1 MAVIIPDS
9 SVFAVVFPYTGGLRK
24 GSVTMRQTI
33 GAGLL
38 LLLLL
43 FLPPWLRAG
52 ETANTGGTAAPLQT
66 EQSVPDSGTG
76 SDAAHTV
83 RLWNGSAVE
92 TMTAAEYLPG
102 VVRGEMPAAFET
114 EALKAQAVAERTYL
128 YYRMASAPKDSH
140 PDADVCTD
148 PACCTAW
155 LSETDARAKWGDKF
169 DQCEVKIQQAVT
181 DTDGQV
187 VLYEGAPIMA
197 VFHSSSA
204 GATAASGDVWA
215 AELPYLVSV
224 KSPESPDSV
233 PNYYSVNT
241 FTAESFRTAFLA
253 AHPEAKLSG
262 DTGGWIRDVL
272 LTDTGRVASATVG
285 GVSITGKELRSL
297 YGLRSTA
304 FTVEASGDSVIFRV
318 TGYGHGVGMSQ
329 YGANE
334 LAKEGKTWQE
344 ILQWYYTGV
353 TIGLY
358 NG

>member
-1 MAVIIPDS
+1 
-9 SVFAVVFPYTGGLRK
+9 
-24 GSVTMRQTI
+24 MRQI
-33 GAGLL
+33 IAAAIVLL
-38 LLLLL
+38 MLL
-43 FLPPWLRAG
+43 FLPPWLRAEENTP
-52 ETANTGGTAAPLQT
+52 ETDAALQPLQT
-66 EQSVPDSGTG
+66 EQPNPASGAG

-83 RLWNGSAVE
+83 RLWDGSAVQ
-92 TMTAAEYLPG
+92 TLTAAEYLPG
-102 VVRGEMPAAFET
+102 VVRGEMPATFEE
-114 EALKAQAVAERTYL
+114 EALKAQAAAERTYL
-128 YYRMASAPKDSH
+128 YYRMTAAPKDSH

-148 PACCTAW
+148 PGCCTAW
-155 LSETDARAKWGDKF
+155 LSEADARAKWGGKF
-169 DQCEVKIQQAVT
+169 DQYEAKVQQAVA

-187 VLYEGAPIMA
+187 VLYDGAPIMA

-204 GATAASGDVWA
+204 GSTAASGDVWA

-224 KSPESPDSV
+224 KSPETEEGI
-233 PNYYSVNT
+233 PNYHSVNT
-241 FTAESFRTAFLA
+241 FTAEEFRAIFCK
-253 AHPEAKLSG
+253 AHPETKLSG
-262 DTGGWIRDVL
+262 DTGGWVKDVL

-285 GVSITGKELRSL
+285 GVSVTGKELRSL

>member
-1 MAVIIPDS
+1 
-9 SVFAVVFPYTGGLRK
+9 
-24 GSVTMRQTI
+24 MRDT
-33 GAGLL
+33 
-38 LLLLL
+38 
-43 FLPPWLRAG
+43 
-52 ETANTGGTAAPLQT
+52 
-66 EQSVPDSGTG
+66 
-76 SDAAHTV
+76 
-83 RLWNGSAVE
+83 
-92 TMTAAEYLPG
+92 
-102 VVRGEMPAAFET
+102 
-114 EALKAQAVAERTYL
+114 AERTYL
-128 YYRMASAPKDSH
+128 YYRMTAAPKDSH

-148 PACCTAW
+148 PGCCTAW
-155 LSETDARAKWGDKF
+155 LSEADARAKWGGKF
-169 DQCEVKIQQAVT
+169 DQYEAKVQQAVA

-187 VLYEGAPIMA
+187 VLYDGAPIMA

>member
-1 MAVIIPDS
+1 
-9 SVFAVVFPYTGGLRK
+9 
-24 GSVTMRQTI
+24 MRQTI
-33 GAGLL
+33 AAGLFL
-38 LLLLL
+38 LMLL
-43 FLPPWLRAG
+43 FLPPWLRA
-52 ETANTGGTAAPLQT
+52 EEPAPQEDTSPQPIQTQQAAP
-66 EQSVPDSGTG
+66 EDGTG
-76 SDAAHTV
+76 SDAAHTL
-83 RLWNGSAVE
+83 RLWDGSAVQ
-92 TMTAAEYLPG
+92 TLTAAEYLPG
-102 VVRGEMPAAFET
+102 VVRGEMPATFEL

-128 YYRMASAPKDSH
+128 YYRMASAPKENH

-344 ILQWYYTGV
+344 ILQWYYNGV

>member
-9 SVFAVVFPYTGGLRK
+9 SVFAGTFPYTGGLRK
-24 GSVTMRQTI
+24 GRVTMRRTV

-43 FLPPWLRAG
+43 FLPPWLRAE
-52 ETANTGGTAAPLQT
+52 ETNTGGSADAPPQT
-66 EQSVPDSGTG
+66 EQSVPDGS

-102 VVRGEMPAAFET
+102 VVRGEMPAAFEE

-128 YYRMASAPKDSH
+128 YYRMASAPKENH

-148 PACCTAW
+148 SNCCTAW
-155 LSETDARAKWGDKF
+155 LSEADARTKWGDKF
-169 DQCEVKIQQAVT
+169 DRYEARVQQAVA

-204 GATAASGDVWA
+204 GATAASGDVWTA
-215 AELPYLVSV
+215 SLPYLVSV
-224 KSPESPDSV
+224 KSPEDADSV

-241 FTAESFRTAFLA
+241 FTAGEFRTIFCK

-262 DTGGWIRDVL
+262 DTAGWIGDVT
-272 LTDTGRVASATVG
+272 LTDAGRVASAKVG
-285 GVSITGKELRSL
+285 GVSVTGKELRSL
-297 YGLRSTA
+297 YGLRSAA
-304 FTVEASGDSVIFRV
+304 FTVEAAGDSVTFRV

-329 YGANE
+329 YGANA
-334 LAKEGKTWQE
+334 LAKEGKTWRE

>member
-1 MAVIIPDS
+1 M
-9 SVFAVVFPYTGGLRK
+9 K
-24 GSVTMRQTI
+24 QTI
-33 GAGLL
+33 AAGMLL
-38 LLLLL
+38 LMLL
-43 FLPPWLRAG
+43 FLPPWLRAEESAP
-52 ETANTGGTAAPLQT
+52 ETDAAPAPLQA
-66 EQSVPDSGTG
+66 EQPTPQDGAG

-83 RLWNGSAVE
+83 RLWHDGAVE
-92 TMTAAEYLPG
+92 TLTAAEYLRS
-102 VVRGEMPAAFET
+102 VVRGEMPATFEE
-114 EALKAQAVAERTYL
+114 EALKAQAAAERTYL
-128 YYRMASAPKDSH
+128 YYRIAAGPKATH

-148 PACCTAW
+148 SACCTAW
-155 LSETDARAKWGDKF
+155 LSAEDARAKWGDKF
-169 DQCEVKIQQAVT
+169 DQYEAKIDQAVA

-187 VLYEGAPIMA
+187 VLYDGAPIMA

-215 AELPYLVSV
+215 ASLPYLVSV
-224 KSPESPDSV
+224 KSPEDADSV

-241 FTAESFRTAFLA
+241 FTAEEFRSIFCK

-262 DTGGWIRDVL
+262 DTGGWVKDVL
-272 LTDTGRVASATVG
+272 LTDTGRVAFATVG
-285 GVSITGKELRSL
+285 GVSVTGKELRSL

-304 FTVEASGDSVIFRV
+304 FTVEASGDSVTFRV

-329 YGANE
+329 YGANA